1 MRWLIFALAIA
12 AAVGC
17 HAPKEPVP
25 VVEADVLRPDEAQL
39 VRDMSA
45 DRKATRDR
53 YVGKVIEIEIDGI
66 DVNDAKGSKVDC
78 DLRTTGSSP
87 ALSYEAV
94 FDLNDELNAELKG
107 RKSGTFPAVVRGVV
121 RAIDAIDNR
130 SNIFVVKLDPAWIPP
145 APRRSV
151 LSIVRDN
158 SISVFCLFGSIF
170 LGVTTFRIAWRQ
182 DWGWFWGLLLTVV
195 IVGISFL
202 FWPWGLLGAGAIVG
216 KLYQSYG

>member
-1 MRWLIFALAIA
+1 MRCLIFALSIA
-12 AAVGC
+12 AVVGC
-17 HAPKEPVP
+17 RAPKEPVQ
-25 VVEADVLRPDEAQL
+25 VVEADVIRPDEAQL
-39 VRDMSA
+39 VREMSA
-45 DRKATRDR
+45 DRKGTRDR

-66 DVNDAKGSKVDC
+66 DVNAAKGSKVDC
-78 DLRTTGSSP
+78 DPRMTGSSP

-94 FDLNDELNAELKG
+94 FDLNDELNASLKG
-107 RKSGTFPAVVRGVV
+107 RQSGTFSAVIRGVV
-121 RAIDAIDNR
+121 RAIDGIDNR

-145 APRRSV
+145 QPRRSV

-158 SISVFCLFGSIF
+158 SIAVFCLFGSIF

-182 DWGWFWGLLLTVV
+182 DWGWFWGIVLTAI

-216 KLYQSYG
+216 KLYKSYG